1 MHYIIPWV
9 QPLVSG
15 SRTQS
20 GQKADRKEV
29 TLFKEQF
36 LEDVRDALHHLYDPD
51 RLRKSSLASLFGVGG
66 RYDTPAALRRILTE
80 VVEALEPN
88 PNEPRQSHAWR
99 MYDALLLRY
108 VEQSSQQ
115 EVADQLSISPRQL
128 RREERAALT
137 ALVDLLWERFDLDSR
152 APHDSDLEVQAEPVG
167 ADLSTITRELAW
179 IKDAARESPTDT
191 DQTLPAVLD
200 LAQRL
205 AEEHGTC
212 LQIARADILPRL
224 AVHPVAFRQIMLNLL
239 SVAIPR
245 ASGGRLSVS
254 IAPRDWQIETH
265 IRCREYPSGPK
276 PALEDETASLNMAQQ
291 LVDFC
296 GGRLILSVD
305 ASCFD
310 ALLALPI
317 LEQLPVLVIEDNVD
331 TLRLLQRY
339 VAGTRYRL
347 ITTQDPE
354 QAVSLAAQI
363 SPQIIVLDVMMP
375 QMDGWEVLGRLR
387 QHPLTSHL
395 PIIVYTILSQRD
407 LASLL
412 GASAFI
418 RKPVTQQAFLDA
430 LDQQIEWT
438 ASASR

>member
-1 MHYIIPWV
+1 M
-9 QPLVSG
+9 SR

-20 GQKADRKEV
+20 GHEADRKEAI
-29 TLFKEQF
+29 LFKEQF
-36 LEDVRDALHHLYDPD
+36 LEDARDALHHLYDPD
-51 RLRKSSLASLFGVGG
+51 RLRKSSLAGLFGVSG
-66 RYDTPAALRRILTE
+66 RYDTPAAVRRILTE
-80 VVEALEPN
+80 AIESLEPN

-108 VEQSSQQ
+108 IEQSSQQ

-128 RREERAALT
+128 RREERAALI
-137 ALVDLLWERFDLDSR
+137 ALVDLLWERFDLESTVPQEP
-152 APHDSDLEVQAEPVG
+152 ATVVEPEPVENERS
-167 ADLSTITRELAW
+167 AITRELAW
-179 IKDAARESPTDT
+179 LKDAARESPTDT
-191 DQTLPAVLD
+191 EQTLPAVIN

-205 AEEHGTC
+205 AEEHSTH
-212 LQIARADILPRL
+212 LQITRADILPRL

-245 ASGGRLSVS
+245 ASGGQLSVA
-254 IAPRDWQIETH
+254 IKARGWQVET
-265 IRCREYPSGPK
+265 RVCCPEYPSGPK
-276 PALEDETASLNMAQQ
+276 PALENETTSLNVAQQ
-291 LVDFC
+291 MVDLC
-296 GGRLILSVD
+296 GGQLVLSVD

-310 ALLALPI
+310 ATLTLPI

-354 QAVSLAAQI
+354 EAVSLAIQL

-387 QHPLTSHL
+387 QHPRTANV
-395 PIIVYTILSQRD
+395 PIVVYTILSQKD
-407 LASLL
+407 LALLL

-418 RKPVTQQAFLDA
+418 HKPVTRQAFLGA